1 MPRRQFVADLQSAVA
16 GVSVV
21 GISDVKPGDD
31 DGEFK
36 FQCVANGEKLE
47 LSVLIPG
54 MQPYI

>member
-16 GVSVV
+16 GVSVT
-21 GISDVKPGDD
+21 GISDVKSGDD

-36 FQCVANGEKLE
+36 FQCVANGTKLE

-54 MQPYI
+54 M